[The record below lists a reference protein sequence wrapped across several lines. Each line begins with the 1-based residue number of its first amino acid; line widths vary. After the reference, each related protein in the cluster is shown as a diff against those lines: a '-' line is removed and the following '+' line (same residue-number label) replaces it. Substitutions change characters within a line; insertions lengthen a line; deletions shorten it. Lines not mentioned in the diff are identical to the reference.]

1 MKQYQIDRI
10 KDLMDAKGITNQE
23 LAAMCNISAMT
34 VGRLLT
40 KTDYNPTTDTVEKIA
55 EALGVHEQ
63 YIYEAEGESKAKMP
77 INGYIEYG
85 GTISSIRTFK
95 QLEKVYEGIRYDMN
109 VPKLAKELRARDK
122 QNKKT
127 QAKTEI
133 DINAIAL
140 RRPEEYDTSKV
151 KTWSFLHTDD
161 VRDGV
166 SINIGNFSTD
176 HELDLCGEHFYHSES
191 AYIVGLFS
199 QNTEESTRIQREVQY
214 EKSPMDA
221 KYTVRARYTKQGKSR
236 KDWDDFKHQWM
247 LYVVWQ
253 KCLTNAEFAEL
264 LRLTPKDV
272 FIIENTTNQT
282 NGRKE
287 DDSSDYWGAKN
298 KELEDGHDLIER
310 EVELSNPTM
319 SARELKKLKSI
330 ERNKINN
337 VGIWKGINC
346 LGKCLNICKYC
357 LDNGITPPIDYDLL
371 RSKQI
376 YLFGKLL
383 TFEDE
388 PTVPPTPK
396 TPKKKAAEVAKATE
410 KPEGTKRKYRSVI
423 FDFDGTLLDTRP
435 MFKYRDLLKGKSR
448 YHNQEAFQEAYKEF
462 VEHLKDCKTYEGM
475 DEVLKFIKDNN
486 ITAYIVTG
494 GGRTRPFDAMKLF
507 GWKGVFKDVIGRFS
521 VNKNKKV
528 TKADNNP
535 ILFKKALDTFG
546 EDARNCIS
554 FGNEVVDCHAA
565 RKAGIESYCVYWGAE
580 GKDKEIMD
588 GEMKDF
594 TIHSPLEIIDILKSE
609 PKEVELTDEEKFEL
623 ASEPIIPNMG
633 IIGALC
639 GDFLGSVYE
648 RKPNKDIPLDKRLEH
663 KFGMK
668 YTDDTV
674 QTLAVAQ
681 WLMTDPEHKPETLI
695 KQMKMYGKKFRKK
708 SHGEYFIQWLE
719 SKDNKPNNL
728 EEDGSAM
735 RVSPISYYAK
745 NLRECL
751 NLAKITAEVSHNSKE
766 GIYGAQASAAAV
778 FLYLHG
784 KTKEEIK
791 NYITKK
797 FAYDLNRSTDDI
809 RPTYKLE
816 TLCSKVVPEAII
828 CFLEGETYEDV
839 IKLAIS
845 LGGDADTQGAIAGGI
860 AAAKMPIP
868 QILADLCY
876 ENLPAELQQTLL
888 SFNDF
893 LSKRTLPESAK
904 VSEPVTEE
912 SPILDAVEAQ
922 EGDIFL
928 KPDLEVNGYY
938 IYSCFNFDQAKE
950 VRNTRWCYCNSDEK
964 YVFYTQN
971 SGFLFVCA
979 RKGYKMVKNPHEG
992 NDKDLRFKLYDDFAV
1007 SLFSLTTF
1015 INPKTNEADMYSV
1028 TFRRNDTSHHYEGA
1042 NKDTYDE
1049 MMQKASEL
1057 LGGFDI
1063 AKYCIDKTKE
1073 RASSPSIMS
1082 FSQVDGKTKKKLKKL
1097 GIKRLEGLYSKRNT
1111 ILSTEIERTRE
1122 CERHWMEAK
1131 PITWDD
1137 FSFRQTHEYDTQKQE
1152 CWSFNSG
1159 KDVRN
1164 GISLQL
1170 GNMVNGFGVNVLGID
1185 FLNSEVP
1192 YQLAIFKNDEASINI
1207 QKEIINPK
1215 NPVFSNGLAMKRVY
1229 VYGKEYEKYRRDKD
1243 FELGDKFWCY
1253 EWMKWIVWE
1262 KVKQNQGFRDI
1273 LLAIPRNAVIIEKAQ
1288 KESHTMWGAW
1298 NDELLKEREIVKLA
1312 AELESGKGK
1321 TSKSVMDML
1330 YKVNNVGIWKG
1341 ENAMGQ
1347 ILTMAKLALNEG
1359 IQMPIDVKM
1368 LNDARIN
1375 WFGEVLHFTKDAEG
1389 NVTVEAI

>member
-10 KDLMDAKGITNQE
+10 KNLMEAKGVTNQE

-63 YIYEAEGESKAKMP
+63 YIYEAEEESKAKMP
-77 INGYIEYG
+77 ISGYIEYG
-85 GTISSIRTFK
+85 GTISSIKTFK
-95 QLEKVYEGIRYDMN
+95 QLEKVYEGIKYDMN
-109 VPKLAKELRARDK
+109 VPKLAKELRTKDK

-127 QAKTEI
+127 QTKSEI
-133 DINAIAL
+133 DITAIDL

-161 VRDGV
+161 VRDGI
-166 SINIGNFSTD
+166 SINIGNFSSE
-176 HELDLCGEHFYHSES
+176 HGLDIYGEHFLHSES

-199 QNTEESTRIQREVQY
+199 QNTKEHADIQRQLQF
-214 EKSPMDA
+214 EKSPNDA
-221 KYTVRARYTKQGKSR
+221 KFKVRTKYVKQGYSR
-236 KDWDDFKHQWM
+236 TDWDEFKHQWM

-253 KCLTNAEFAEL
+253 KCLTNADFAEL
-264 LRLTPKDV
+264 LKQIPKDV
-272 FIIENTTNQT
+272 IIIENTTNQGT
-282 NGRKE
+282 GSNLF
-287 DDSSDYWGAKN
+287 WGAQN
-298 KELEDGHDLIER
+298 KELEDAHDCIER
-310 EVELSNPTM
+310 EVELSNLTM
-319 SARELKKLKSI
+319 GANELRQLKSI

-337 VGIWKGINC
+337 IGVWQGINC

-357 LDNGITPPIDYDLL
+357 LDNGTIPPIDYDLL

-383 TFEDE
+383 TFDDE
-388 PTVPPTPK
+388 PTVPPTPLK
-396 TPKKKAAEVAKATE
+396 SKKKTAKEIKEDKTSTA
-410 KPEGTKRKYRSVI
+410 TKRKYRSVI

-435 MFKYRDLLKGKSR
+435 LFKHRDLLEGKSR
-448 YHNQEAFQEAYKEF
+448 FHNQEAFQKAYKEF
-462 VEHLKDCKTYEGM
+462 CEHLKDCKTYEGM

-494 GGRTRPFDAMKLF
+494 GGRTRPYDAMKIF
-507 GWKGVFKDVIGRFS
+507 GWEGVFKDVIGRFS

-580 GKDKEIMD
+580 GKDKDIMD
-588 GEMKDF
+588 GEMKDL

-609 PKEVELTDEEKFEL
+609 PKEVELTDDEIFEL
-623 ASEPIIPNMG
+623 AGEPIIPNMG

-648 RKPNKDIPLDKRLEH
+648 RHPNKEIPLDKKLEH
-663 KFGMK
+663 KYGMK

-681 WLMTDPEHKPETLI
+681 WLMKDPEHKHETLI
-695 KQMKMYGKKFRKK
+695 KLMKKYGKKYRKGA
-708 SHGEYFIQWLE
+708 HGEYFIQWLE
-719 SKDNKPNNL
+719 SKNNKPNDL

-735 RVSPISYYAK
+735 RVSPIAYYAK

-766 GIYGAQASAAAV
+766 GIYGAQATAAAT
-778 FLYLHG
+778 FMYLHG

-791 NYITKK
+791 EYITKK
-797 FAYDLNRSTDDI
+797 FGYDLSRNTNDI

-860 AAAKMPIP
+860 ASAKMPIP
-868 QILADLCY
+868 QILVDLCY
-876 ENLPAELQQTLL
+876 ENLPAELQSILL

-893 LSKRTLPESAK
+893 LLNKAFPEPTEPSEQITSKLDGES
-904 VSEPVTEE
+904 
-912 SPILDAVEAQ
+912 Q
-922 EGDIFL
+922 
-928 KPDLEVNGYY
+928 
-938 IYSCFNFDQAKE
+938 
-950 VRNTRWCYCNSDEK
+950 
-964 YVFYTQN
+964 
-971 SGFLFVCA
+971 
-979 RKGYKMVKNPHEG
+979 
-992 NDKDLRFKLYDDFAV
+992 
-1007 SLFSLTTF
+1007 
-1015 INPKTNEADMYSV
+1015 
-1028 TFRRNDTSHHYEGA
+1028 
-1042 NKDTYDE
+1042 
-1049 MMQKASEL
+1049 
-1057 LGGFDI
+1057 
-1063 AKYCIDKTKE
+1063 
-1073 RASSPSIMS
+1073 
-1082 FSQVDGKTKKKLKKL
+1082 KKLKKL
-1097 GIKRLEGLYSKRNT
+1097 GFKSLTELYKARDV
-1111 ILSTEIERTRE
+1111 ILSSEVTRTKTFE
-1122 CERHWMEAK
+1122 KQWLDAK
-1131 PITWDD
+1131 PISWDD
-1137 FSFRQTHEYDTQKQE
+1137 FSFRQPHEYDTQKQE

-1159 KDVRN
+1159 KDIRN

-1192 YQLAIFKNDEASINI
+1192 YQLAIFKNDEASIKV
-1207 QKEIINPK
+1207 QKEIIDPK
-1215 NPVFSNGLAMKRVY
+1215 NPTFSNGLAMKRVY
-1229 VYGKEYEKYRRDKD
+1229 VYGKEYAQYRRDED
-1243 FELGDKFWCY
+1243 FELGNKFWCY

-1273 LLAIPRNAVIIEKAQ
+1273 LLAIPKNAVIIEKAQ

-1298 NDELLKEREIVKLA
+1298 NDELLKEREIVTLA
-1312 AELESGKGK
+1312 AELESGNGK
-1321 TSKSVMDML
+1321 TSKAVKDTV
-1330 YKVNNVGIWKG
+1330 YKVNNVGVWKG

-1347 ILTMAKLALNEG
+1347 ILTMCKLALNEG
-1359 IQMPIDVKM
+1359 IQMPIDEKL

-1375 WFGEVLHFTKDAEG
+1375 WFGQILHFTKDAEG
-1389 NVTVEAI
+1389 NVSVEAI